1 MYKALRFILPVL
13 LAAACCGP
21 KDGDYTFHILTT
33 NDVHGTYFDST
44 YVDGRTQNSMLA
56 ANYYVD
62 SVRTAAGKENVIL
75 LDAGDFLQ
83 GNNAAYYYNYVE
95 TGVPHVFSRMVDSGT
110 TTASRISPS
119 IPSSRRTRS
128 R

>member
-1 MYKALRFILPVL
+1 MTKVIRFILPLL

-21 KDGDYTFHILTT
+21 KDGDYQLHVLTT

-44 YVDGRTQNSMLA
+44 YVDNRTQNSMLA

-62 SVRTAAGKENVIL
+62 SVRTAVGKESVVL

-83 GNNAAYYYNYVE
+83 GNNAAYYYN
-95 TGVPHVFSRMVDSGT
+95 
-110 TTASRISPS
+110 
-119 IPSSRRTRS
+119 
-128 R
+128 